1 MGISS
6 SGHAVGA
13 HEETCLLPGGR
24 FHHLPPAM
32 HPSMTIRPIARMQHE
47 RMRQGI
53 VLPSRWVCM
62 PAVSLRTARLTGWVG
77 WDFFFEGD
85 LRARGGPREP
95 VPKAREGIG
104 SMPCWGWAS
113 PARTRWTA

>member
-1 MGISS
+1 MKRRVCYPEAGFTIS
-6 SGHAVGA
+6 
-13 HEETCLLPGGR
+13 
-24 FHHLPPAM
+24 PPAM

-95 VPKAREGIG
+95 VPKAREGNA
-104 SMPCWGWAS
+104 SMPCRGWAS

>member
-1 MGISS
+1 
-6 SGHAVGA
+6 
-13 HEETCLLPGGR
+13 
-24 FHHLPPAM
+24 
-32 HPSMTIRPIARMQHE
+32 MQHE
-47 RMRQGI
+47 RMRQGL
-53 VLPSRWVCM
+53 VSTTLQVGM

-77 WDFFFEGD
+77 WDFKFEGD

-95 VPKAREGIG
+95 VPKAREGNA